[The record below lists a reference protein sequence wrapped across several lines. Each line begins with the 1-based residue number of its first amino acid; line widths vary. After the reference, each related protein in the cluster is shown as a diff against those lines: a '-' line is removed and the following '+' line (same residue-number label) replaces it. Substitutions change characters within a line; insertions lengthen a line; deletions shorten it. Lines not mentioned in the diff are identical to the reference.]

1 MGIGSK
7 FARSV
12 VIEQYINKDPFWNS
26 VQHNE
31 NFEELNKVRTP
42 RESEIRNFQIEK
54 IKDFQQKAL
63 SNKFAG
69 MNNFIAQG
77 NFQGLISKFESDET
91 KEIDKAITNLVT
103 RFNSVKYYT
112 KGKDAD
118 STRSENE
125 WRNIQIR
132 LQNMIDALKNIINKV
147 GESTPVL
154 ESELKNLQYLFDQ
167 AGIGN
172 KGDTEAVRQF
182 INKAHL
188 KKGDL
193 LEEIGVAWIRS
204 LRVPEIGSIKLGTVY
219 EDTISKKTGKAEAW
233 LIQDILAYDKKD
245 VRLDSITVEYR
256 VAGRPEDGY
265 QTCTLRKLFE
275 IIETANEKSETVH
288 ITDNTLTAIMK
299 LNSLAIQA
307 KSGKDQL
314 PWNVNA
320 RTSVSICDFSNET
333 LGLALGINRTFQL
346 LKQLN
351 NLDNG
356 TQPWLIKDTSEDYQA
371 LANYGLATVMN
382 KVLHLSERDNQYLLT
397 AYGWKTYPERVEELF
412 KKLGKIATIQDT
424 VNLSSNLGPYTVNVS

>member
-1 MGIGSK
+1 MGMGSK

-42 RESEIRNFQIEK
+42 RESEIRNFQVEK
-54 IKDFQQKAL
+54 IKDFQQIAL

-69 MNNFIAQG
+69 MNNFITQG
-77 NFQGLISKFESDET
+77 NFQELISKFESDET

-103 RFNSVKYYT
+103 RFNSVKYYI

-118 STRSENE
+118 STRSEKE
-125 WRNIQIR
+125 WHNIQIR
-132 LQNMIDALKNIINKV
+132 LQNMINALKNIINKV
-147 GESTPVL
+147 GESTPIL
-154 ESELKNLQYLFDQ
+154 ESELKELQYLLDQ
-167 AGIGN
+167 AGMGN
-172 KGDTEAVRQF
+172 KGNTEEVRQF
-182 INKAHL
+182 INKDHL

-204 LRVPEIGSIKLGTVY
+204 LNVPEIESIRLGTVY

-233 LIQDILAYDKKD
+233 LIQDILAYDKED
-245 VRLDSITVEYR
+245 TRLDSITVEYR
-256 VAGRPEDGY
+256 IAGKPEDGY

-275 IIETANEKSETVH
+275 IIENANEKSETVH
-288 ITDNTLTAIMK
+288 ITDNTLTAIMT

-351 NLDNG
+351 NLDHG
-356 TQPWLIKDTSEDYQA
+356 SQPWSIKDTSEDYQA

-382 KVLHLSERDNQYLLT
+382 KVLHLSEKDNQYLLT

-424 VNLSSNLGPYTVNVS
+424 VNLSGNLGPYTVNVS

>member
-1 MGIGSK
+1 MGIGSE

-12 VIEQYINKDPFWNS
+12 VMEQYINKDPFWNS

-42 RESEIRNFQIEK
+42 RESEIRKFQVEK
-54 IKDFQQKAL
+54 IKDFQQTAL

-69 MNNFIAQG
+69 MNNFAQG
-77 NFQGLISKFESDET
+77 NFQELISKFESDET

-118 STRSENE
+118 STRSEKE
-125 WRNIQIR
+125 WHNIQIR
-132 LQNMIDALKNIINKV
+132 LQNMIGALKNVINKV
-147 GESTPVL
+147 GASTPVL
-154 ESELKNLQYLFDQ
+154 ESELTKLQYLFIQ
-167 AGIGN
+167 AGMGN
-172 KGDTEAVRQF
+172 NGDIEAVRQF

-188 KKGDL
+188 EKGDL

-204 LRVPEIGSIKLGTVY
+204 LNVPTIDSIKLGSVY
-219 EDTISKKTGKAEAW
+219 EDTISKKTGKAEAY
-233 LIQDILAYDKKD
+233 LLQDVLAYDITD

-256 VAGRPEDGY
+256 VAGKPEDGY
-265 QTCTLRKLFE
+265 QTCTLRELFK
-275 IIETANEKSETVH
+275 IIEKANGSSKTVH
-288 ITDNTLTAIMK
+288 INDNTLDAIMA

-382 KVLHLSERDNQYLLT
+382 KVLHLSEKDNQYLLT

-424 VNLSSNLGPYTVNVS
+424 VNLSGNLGPYTVNIS

>member
-12 VIEQYINKDPFWNS
+12 VMEQYVNKDPFWNS

-42 RESEIRNFQIEK
+42 RESEIRKFQVEK
-54 IKDFQQKAL
+54 IKDFQQIAL

-69 MNNFIAQG
+69 MNNFAQG
-77 NFQGLISKFESDET
+77 NFQELISKFESDET
-91 KEIDKAITNLVT
+91 KEIDKAITDLVT
-103 RFNSVKYYT
+103 RFNSVKYYI
-112 KGKDAD
+112 KGKNAD
-118 STRSENE
+118 STRSEKE
-125 WRNIQIR
+125 WHNIQVR
-132 LQNMIDALKNIINKV
+132 LQNMINALKNIINKV
-147 GESTPVL
+147 GESTPIL
-154 ESELKNLQYLFDQ
+154 ESELKELQYLLDQ
-167 AGIGN
+167 AGMGN
-172 KGDTEAVRQF
+172 KGNTEEVRQF

-188 KKGDL
+188 KKGNL

-204 LRVPEIGSIKLGTVY
+204 LNVPEIESIRLGTVY

-233 LIQDILAYDKKD
+233 LIQDILAYDKED
-245 VRLDSITVEYR
+245 TRLDSITVEYR
-256 VAGRPEDGY
+256 IAGKPEDGY

-275 IIETANEKSETVH
+275 IIENANEKSETVH
-288 ITDNTLTAIMK
+288 ITDNTLTAIMT

-351 NLDNG
+351 NLDYG
-356 TQPWLIKDTSEDYQA
+356 SQPWSIKDTSEDYQA

-382 KVLHLSERDNQYLLT
+382 KVLHLSEKDNQYLLT

-424 VNLSSNLGPYTVNVS
+424 VNLSGNLGPYTVNVS

>member
-1 MGIGSK
+1 MGMGSK

-12 VIEQYINKDPFWNS
+12 VMEQYINKDPFWNS

-42 RESEIRNFQIEK
+42 REEEIRKFQLEK
-54 IKDFQQKAL
+54 IKSFQQIAL

-69 MNNFIAQG
+69 MNNFAQG
-77 NFQGLISKFESDET
+77 NFQELISKFESDET

-118 STRSENE
+118 STRSEKE
-125 WRNIQIR
+125 WHNIQIR

-154 ESELKNLQYLFDQ
+154 ESELKNLQYLLDQ
-167 AGIGN
+167 AGMGN
-172 KGDTEAVRQF
+172 KGNIEEVRQF

-204 LRVPEIGSIKLGTVY
+204 LNVPEIESIRLGTVY

-233 LIQDILAYDKKD
+233 LIQDILAYDKED
-245 VRLDSITVEYR
+245 TRLDSITVEYR
-256 VAGRPEDGY
+256 IAGKPEDGY

-275 IIETANEKSETVH
+275 IIENANEKSETVH

>member
-1 MGIGSK
+1 MGMGSK

-42 RESEIRNFQIEK
+42 RESEIRDFQVKK
-54 IKDFQQKAL
+54 IKDFQQTAL

-69 MNNFIAQG
+69 MNNFITQG
-77 NFQGLISKFESDET
+77 NFQELISKFESDET

-103 RFNSVKYYT
+103 RFNSVKYYI

-118 STRSENE
+118 STRSEKE
-125 WRNIQIR
+125 WHNIQIR
-132 LQNMIDALKNIINKV
+132 LQNMINALKNIINKV
-147 GESTPVL
+147 GESTPIL
-154 ESELKNLQYLFDQ
+154 ESELKELQYLLDQ
-167 AGIGN
+167 AGMGN
-172 KGDTEAVRQF
+172 KGNTEEVRQF

-204 LRVPEIGSIKLGTVY
+204 LNVPEIESIRLGTVY

-233 LIQDILAYDKKD
+233 LIQDILAYDKED
-245 VRLDSITVEYR
+245 TRLDSITVEYR
-256 VAGRPEDGY
+256 IAGKPEDGY

-275 IIETANEKSETVH
+275 IIENANEKSETVH
-288 ITDNTLTAIMK
+288 ITDNTLTAIMA

-424 VNLSSNLGPYTVNVS
+424 VNLSGNLGPYTVNVS

>member
-1 MGIGSK
+1 MGMGSK

-42 RESEIRNFQIEK
+42 RESEIRNFQVEK
-54 IKDFQQKAL
+54 IKDFQQIAL

-69 MNNFIAQG
+69 MNNFITQG
-77 NFQGLISKFESDET
+77 NFQELISKFESDET

-103 RFNSVKYYT
+103 RFNSVKYYI

-118 STRSENE
+118 STRSEKE
-125 WRNIQIR
+125 WHNIQIR
-132 LQNMIDALKNIINKV
+132 LQNMINALKNIINKV
-147 GESTPVL
+147 GESTPIL
-154 ESELKNLQYLFDQ
+154 ESELKELQYLLDQ
-167 AGIGN
+167 AGMGN
-172 KGDTEAVRQF
+172 KGNIEEVRQF

-204 LRVPEIGSIKLGTVY
+204 LNVPEIESIRLGTVY

-233 LIQDILAYDKKD
+233 LIQDILAYDKED
-245 VRLDSITVEYR
+245 TRLDSITVEYR
-256 VAGRPEDGY
+256 IAGKPEDGY

-275 IIETANEKSETVH
+275 IIENANEKSKTVH
-288 ITDNTLTAIMK
+288 ITDNTLTAIMT

-424 VNLSSNLGPYTVNVS
+424 VNLSGNLGPYTVNVS